1 MKRTI
6 SISSSILRH
15 LMESYNVN
23 RATIYRA
30 TSYKRNNELSRKIR
44 RSALLAGGIA
54 TATLPE
60 IETFWDYDGT
70 MRQYFPNGVMLKAV
84 KRSGTIELHYEDKIV
99 ATYDNVLV
107 RQITSIQDEARI
119 AHKPNFKPLPL
130 NN

>member
-1 MKRTI
+1 MKR
-6 SISSSILRH
+6 SIKINKRLLTE
-15 LMESYNVN
+15 LMEKHRVGQK
-23 RATIYRA
+23 TVYRA
-30 TSYKRNNELSRKIR
+30 ISYERNNELSRKIR
-44 RSALLAGGIA
+44 RSALIAGGVA

-84 KRSGTIELHYEDKIV
+84 KRSGTIELHYEDKVV
-99 ATYDNVLV
+99 ATYENVLV

>member
-1 MKRTI
+1 MKRSIKI
-6 SISSSILRH
+6 SNAILH
-15 LMESYNVN
+15 KLMEAHNVGQKTVH
-23 RATIYRA
+23 RAITYQ
-30 TSYKRNNELSRKIR
+30 RNNELSRRIR

-70 MRQYFPNGVMLKAV
+70 MRQYFPNGVLLKAV

-130 NN
+130 NT